1 MYKIVRR
8 TLRTHSLFSNELQ
21 ARPAV
26 PSSKFNLQKHLENFI
41 MSDGKT
47 YNLLSLRQN
56 IRATL
61 FIIITLC
68 YLSQP
73 SYGDEIMA
81 LDLQNPTMLRGGLVF
96 SMENKAGPISVNQDF
111 YQVTR
116 SMSTDS
122 LTNGLQAT
130 FDSYYQYRDHCNEVR
145 KFVDEYNNFKPPP
158 TVAPKN
164 LDDIPL
170 IDRPINGRVLGG
182 YLNEQLRVLNSEYHC
197 KNLGGIV
204 PEIRDEK
211 QRERLRSF
219 MILHGIK
226 NVYSG
231 LQFDTDNNVYRF
243 KSDNIF
249 LSYKDP
255 VFPKVTY
262 GGDWRKDHTS
272 DLWNWYT
279 IEQAKKYAL
288 LITDPGNDFRY
299 RVARNRD
306 QSIRDKIVCEIPVK
320 AEEIKAPIRPSAMT
334 IMTYFAC
341 QRDEQSLKD
350 KTEGQWRDIQS
361 MMKIKFS
368 INETSTVLPRLV
380 PEDFYKWDVSRQKR
394 HNGPD
399 PTQYI
404 GPNHTQYLGPDHYET
419 PPEEPGRD
427 QAQEDPAPGKESLN
441 DFEMAQE
448 DHNSDQY
455 LTQEDQEADLDEIYT
470 LTARSETSRSRRA
483 LPALPAGLPLMI
495 AGGAANVIYS
505 LAEGGAPLSWTGDA
519 LSSIFG
525 LATTSQI
532 KTLRETMED
541 QGKSIATLQF
551 NQQNIDKMIKQV
563 VDEVHNTTKE
573 LTALVLSQQMGVAMK
588 AAEEDIKSINRQLT
602 ANNDVTMLRFANI
615 LTAARLGKVS
625 PFIISQAELDEQA
638 IKAKRE
644 KDVTLDTNMNNIKV
658 TIIVIE
664 NQIQLFFN
672 IPVMDDDRLFTFYKI
687 TPLPHFQN
695 NATYIP
701 KIDATYIAISAEN
714 SEYHTVDADEFN
726 RCIDIPQECKVASP
740 ANHLTDSSHCVIR
753 TYMTSQISCPLVE
766 STIPKRP
773 FIRSIGNHTI
783 FSVPES
789 TSIFIKCKNMW
800 TTNSYQD
807 TNTVIKGMGD
817 ITFRPGCVITLPDGS
832 KWDTPDIH
840 PLIQMTENMP
850 MYSPYNTMPQASD
863 VKVEYIKHQDIN
875 RPQTIYITQEV
886 EKDLDTIDE
895 MISEAFVNKN
905 TLVPFMLR
913 TGAIIMTILMMAFLG
928 IWIYVFCRVKCSGTK
943 WLPCIKPF
951 PEPDQDIM
959 TVKDQINH
967 MQRQLKSTYKNF
979 KDSSSNLSNRL
990 TRSSYDVSR
999 ANYNAEAEAVEL
1011 ITRPSAPILK
1021 KGVSFE
1027 ECSKERL

>member
-8 TLRTHSLFSNELQ
+8 TLRTHSLFSNEFQ

-26 PSSKFNLQKHLENFI
+26 PSPKLKHLENFI

-68 YLSQP
+68 YLSRP

-145 KFVDEYNNFKPPP
+145 KFVDEYNSFEPPP
-158 TVAPKN
+158 VAAHKN

-170 IDRPINGRVLGG
+170 IDRPLNGRVLGG
-182 YLNEQLRVLNSEYHC
+182 YIKGEGTLHIIDAEYHC

-204 PEIRDEK
+204 PEVRDEW

-219 MILHGIK
+219 MIMHGIK

-231 LQFDTDNNVYRF
+231 LQLDPADFVYRF
-243 KSDNIF
+243 KSDKTF
-249 LSYKDP
+249 LKYKDP
-255 VFPKVTY
+255 TFPKLSY
-262 GGDWRKDHTS
+262 GGDDHIA
-272 DLWNWYT
+272 DLWDAKAV
-279 IEQAKKYAL
+279 EQARQFA
-288 LITDPGNDFRY
+288 IVFTDPGNNFRY
-299 RVARNRD
+299 RVLKHED
-306 QSIRDKIVCEIPVK
+306 QNLQDKIVCEIPVT
-320 AEEIKAPIRPSAMT
+320 ENIKAPIRPSTMT

-350 KTEGQWRDIQS
+350 KTEGQWRDFQS
-361 MMKIKFS
+361 MMKITFS
-368 INETSTVLPRLV
+368 INETNTVLPKLV
-380 PEDFYKWDVSRQKR
+380 PENFYNWEESRQRR
-394 HNGPD
+394 HL
-399 PTQYI
+399 

-419 PPEEPGRD
+419 PQPEDTGRNP
-427 QAQEDPAPGKESLN
+427 AQMDPAPGTESLN
-441 DFEMAQE
+441 DFQMAQK
-448 DHNSDQY
+448 DHNSDQN
-455 LTQEDQEADLDEIYT
+455 LTQKDQEADQNEIYT
-470 LTARSETSRSRRA
+470 STARSEILRSKRA
-483 LPALPAGLPLMI
+483 LPALSAGIPLMV

-505 LAEGGAPLSWTGDA
+505 LAEGGAPLSWTGDII
-519 LSSIFG
+519 SSIFG
-525 LATTSQI
+525 LATSSQI
-532 KTLRETMED
+532 KTLKTTMED
-541 QGKSIATLQF
+541 QGRSIIALQF

-563 VDEVHNTTKE
+563 VDEINNTTKE
-573 LTALVLSQQMGVAMK
+573 LTSLVLSQQIGVAMK

-615 LTAARLGKVS
+615 ITAARSGKVS
-625 PFIISQAELDEQA
+625 PFIITQAELEEQA
-638 IKAKRE
+638 IMAKRE
-644 KDVTLDTNMNNIKV
+644 RDVTLDTNMNNVKV
-658 TIIVIE
+658 TIIAIE
-664 NQIQLFFN
+664 NQIQFFFN
-672 IPVMDDDRLFTFYKI
+672 IPVVDDDRLFTFYKV
-687 TPLPHFQN
+687 TPLPHFQS
-695 NATYIP
+695 NATFIP

-726 RCIDIPQECKVASP
+726 RCIDIPQECRVASP
-740 ANHLTDSSHCVIR
+740 ANHMTDSAHCVIR
-753 TYMTSQISCPLVE
+753 TYMTAQISCPLVE

-783 FSVPES
+783 FSVPEP

-807 TNTVIKGMGD
+807 TSTVIKGMGD
-817 ITFRPGCVITLPDGS
+817 ITFRPGCVVTLPDGS

-840 PLIQMTENMP
+840 PLVQITENMP

-863 VKVEYIKHQDIN
+863 VRVEYIRHTDIN
-875 RPQTIYITQEV
+875 RPQTIYITQKV
-886 EKDLDTIDE
+886 EKDLNTIDE
-895 MISEAFVNKN
+895 MVTEAFVNKN

-913 TGAIIMTILMMAFLG
+913 TGATIMTILMMAFLG